1 MKPISDRIFIKLNT
15 QNPATSTSL
24 ILPDAE
30 LNHLS
35 AHQGVVLSVGELVS
49 TVKAGAGVL
58 FHPFDDL
65 KTPDPDVVV
74 IREKSLL
81 GILKN

>member
-15 QNPATSTSL
+15 QNSSSSTGL

-30 LNHLS
+30 LDQLS

-49 TVKAGAGVL
+49 AVKVGDEVL